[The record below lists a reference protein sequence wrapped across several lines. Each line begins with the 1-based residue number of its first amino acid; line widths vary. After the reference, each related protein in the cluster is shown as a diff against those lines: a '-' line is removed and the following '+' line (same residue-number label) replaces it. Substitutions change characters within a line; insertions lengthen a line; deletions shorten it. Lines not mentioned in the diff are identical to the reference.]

1 MEVTALTRDQL
12 VELKGNYLDERMDGG
27 ASWGEIADAD
37 EIISDAEIFEA
48 YAGTDFGN
56 DDFSCTAG
64 MSDDLFDADTRT
76 LRKIISDYAR
86 DISVEDIERNASVVC
101 MEG

>member
-12 VELKGNYLDERMDGG
+12 VELKGNSLDERMDGS

-48 YAGTDFGN
+48 YAGYEFGN

-64 MSDDLFDADTRT
+64 ISEDLFDADERT
-76 LRKIISDYAR
+76 VLR
-86 DISVEDIERNASVVC
+86 SVRQCADRITLEDIERNASIVC
-101 MEG
+101 AV